1 MPHYVNIAWGIIFW
15 SCLFVCRGS
24 AALWI
29 LLFTLKIIHYQK
41 AKDNVPHEHRHKKHD
56 KK

>member
-15 SCLFVCRGS
+15 SCLFVYGLARLFDP
-24 AALWI
+24 AAG
-29 LLFTLKIIHYQK
+29 
-41 AKDNVPHEHRHKKHD
+41 AGNVPHEREDKKHD